1 MLGFGFV
8 LPDTLFMITLA
19 ICDDHEMIRA
29 GILSVLP
36 KDIKC
41 VLNARSLE
49 VFLAGYAQASPD
61 ISVVDLAL
69 DSAPGAAVITTIRA
83 KFPDA
88 RIIIY
93 SMRDSL
99 GAIVTCYKMDVGA
112 FVSKNDDTSHLIE
125 AIRRV
130 HAGNKYFPPGMA
142 ERIALHEL
150 CNKEDNPRDVLTD
163 GEMTLFLKVATGAL
177 HKDIAAELALSRK
190 TVSNKIFLIRD
201 KLGVDTNGWLAI
213 ALRYGLVSD
222 IG

>member
-1 MLGFGFV
+1 
-8 LPDTLFMITLA
+8 MITLA

-41 VLNARSLE
+41 VLNARSLDD
-49 VFLAGYAQASPD
+49 FLAGYAQASPD
-61 ISVVDLAL
+61 VSVIDLAL
-69 DSAPGAAVITTIRA
+69 DPAPGASVVATVRE

-88 RIIIY
+88 RIIVY

-99 GAIVTCYKMDVGA
+99 GAIATCYKMDVGA
-112 FVSKNDDTSHLIE
+112 FVSKNDDTAHLIE

-130 HAGNKYFPPGMA
+130 YAGNKYFPPGMA

-150 CNKEDNPRDVLTD
+150 CNKEKNPRDVLTD
-163 GEMTLFLKVATGAL
+163 GEMTLFLKVATGTSQ
-177 HKDIAAELALSRK
+177 KDIATELKLSRK
-190 TVSNKIFLIRD
+190 TVGNKTSLIRE

-213 ALRYGLVSD
+213 ALRYSLITD
-222 IG
+222 LD